1 MSREERERLH
11 DILEAIDAIR
21 SHAAV
26 AGDAPPDL
34 VRDAIL
40 YRLVVI
46 GEAVKALPREM
57 LVQQSNVNWR
67 GIAGLRDLLTHEY
80 FRIERERIDEIVEQ
94 HLDPLGQAVEE
105 ILAELDA

>member
-21 SHAAV
+21 SH
-26 AGDAPPDL
+26 
-34 VRDAIL
+34 
-40 YRLVVI
+40 
-46 GEAVKALPREM
+46 
-57 LVQQSNVNWR
+57 
-67 GIAGLRDLLTHEY
+67 

-105 ILAELDA
+105 FLAETDA